1 MVRNFLT
8 AAALAA
14 AMCMLAGCASI
25 VHGTS
30 EKVRL
35 DSDPGG
41 AEVVI
46 DDTRHV
52 NTPAVVSLS
61 RKTDHKLK
69 FHKPG
74 YQDDIETLTSSVSA
88 WVFGNL
94 VSGGLVGA
102 AIDVSDG
109 AARKLSSDQVS
120 ASLKPITPRTGTAA
134 NAPPDR
140 SSQQAAVDAA
150 PEGPPPESFRD
161 EEVDYGPAAGVS
173 P

>member
-1 MVRNFLT
+1 MVRNFLI
-8 AAALAA
+8 AAASAG
-14 AMCMLAGCASI
+14 AMCHARRLRLNCAR
-25 VHGTS
+25 HQREG
-30 EKVRL
+30 
-35 DSDPGG
+35 SDRFRSGG

-46 DDTRHV
+46 DDARHV
-52 NTPAVVSLS
+52 TTPAVVGLS
-61 RKTDHKLK
+61 RKADHKLK

-74 YQDDIETLTSSVSA
+74 YQDDTETLTSSVSG

-109 AARKLSSDQVS
+109 AARKLSSDQVN
-120 ASLKPITPRTGTAA
+120 ASLKPIASRSATAA
-134 NAPPDR
+134 SGDGAE
-140 SSQQAAVDAA
+140 QAAVDAP

-161 EEVDYGPAAGVS
+161 DEVDYGAAAGVS